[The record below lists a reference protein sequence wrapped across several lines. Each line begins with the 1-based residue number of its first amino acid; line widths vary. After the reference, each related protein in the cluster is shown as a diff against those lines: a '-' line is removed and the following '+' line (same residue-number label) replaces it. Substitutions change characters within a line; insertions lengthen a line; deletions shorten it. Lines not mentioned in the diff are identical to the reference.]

1 MNNEKKIENVIYK
14 QLIFLNMNKKNKID
28 IFDYIAN
35 KAKEINLIN
44 NIGKF
49 IKSLEK
55 REKIMPTNIGNLIG
69 IPHGQ
74 SDSVNKPFIAFMRLE
89 KEIDWINYDSE
100 KVKLIFMIGV
110 PEINASKIHLK
121 IISELSKKL
130 IDEDFKNMLLHEI
143 DQNIIYE
150 KLNSIKIKEE
160 K

>member
-1 MNNEKKIENVIYK
+1 
-14 QLIFLNMNKKNKID
+14 MNKKNKID

>member
-1 MNNEKKIENVIYK
+1 M
-14 QLIFLNMNKKNKID
+14 
-28 IFDYIAN
+28 
-35 KAKEINLIN
+35 IN